1 MTLQT
6 VKVPRTIAEVKVF
19 DKAEKMHDFIMN
31 ANQELILRQ
40 ANAFNTNGD
49 LVAVYQKSTN
59 NKHP

>member
-6 VKVPRTIAEVKVF
+6 VKVPRTIGEVEVF

-40 ANAFNTNGD
+40 ANAFNQHGD

-59 NKHP
+59 NKHQ

>member
-6 VKVPRTIAEVKVF
+6 VKVPRTISEVEVF

-40 ANAFNTNGD
+40 ANAFNQHGD